1 MADMSFGNIILAQ
14 SGKKGI
20 LPPMKNEDGT
30 NSEYY
35 LLNAGG
41 FNIPNRHGITYP
53 VNRYIEECMQP
64 QSDLRRRIE
73 RGEVYGEWGHPSP
86 VYYEEMNGVLV
97 KRTITQVWQWIN
109 RLKEIDKNNICMH
122 IRAIHFDTSQWRGGS
137 RGPIYNLI
145 EVCPYGDREKLFR
158 DNITN
163 PSMNTSVSIR
173 TVITPFEYGDTIKNT
188 EYWTG
193 YDAVLEA
200 GMNHSNK
207 HMTAGCEG
215 YDSSNPYP
223 DEYCLTVDKDEA
235 MQAIEHEMS
244 ILAKDP
250 SVAGMESFDD
260 LTRMVSALKN
270 NMRQQDSRILV
281 PSSSLSLF

>member
-1 MADMSFGNIILAQ
+1 MSNISFGNIILAQ
-14 SGKKGI
+14 SGKKGV
-20 LPPMKNEDGT
+20 LKPMKNKDGT
-30 NSEYY
+30 DSEYY

-86 VYYEEMNGVLV
+86 VYFEEMNGVLV

-122 IRAIHFDTSQWRGGS
+122 IREIHFDTSAWRGGS

-173 TVITPFEYGDTIKNT
+173 TVITPFEFGDTTKNT

-193 YDAVLEA
+193 YDAVLEG

-207 HMTAGCEG
+207 HMTAGCEDYG
-215 YDSSNPYP
+215 SVYP
-223 DEYCLTVDKDEA
+223 EEYCMTVSKAQA
-235 MQAIEHEMS
+235 MEAIEFEMAE
-244 ILAKDP
+244 LAKKP
-250 SVAGMESFDD
+250 EHAGMEGFDE
-260 LTRMVSALKN
+260 LSRMVHAIKN
-270 NMRQQDSRILV
+270 TMSQQDSRILV